1 MRTAGPAPAAERPL
15 ATAVVPDPSASG
27 DAACP
32 GRGILA
38 RMENHDDGRSPR
50 QTASPL
56 VLGTMGWGASGAGS
70 EGAGDGG
77 AGGRGRAMSGDEGG
91 RTAGDGASREAAVL
105 DAALA
110 LGVAVLDTADIYG
123 DGASERAVGAALAGL
138 DPAVRAGLR
147 VQTKCGIVL
156 PGTTPP
162 GAAAPAPTTRYD
174 SSPAH
179 LRASL
184 TASLERLGTAKVD
197 TLLIHRPDLLTS
209 VEDTVRAFL
218 DEREAGR
225 VDRLGVSN
233 LPLDRARRFQD
244 TLRRL
249 SADGTGLD
257 CVQLELGLHHRAL
270 VEAAVLAN
278 HDTAAATSGAA
289 GLPRWCADEGIILQ
303 AWGPLG
309 QGRYTGAAAGAS
321 HGASEGAPRG
331 AGEGAPNGASEGAP
345 QGDPQATVRSPE
357 QEAAV
362 VVQELA
368 ERLGVP
374 GEAVVLGWLRRLPW
388 DVRPVVG
395 TMDPGRLAACAR
407 AEEAARGL
415 DHADWYRLLTAARG
429 VPLP

>member
-1 MRTAGPAPAAERPL
+1 M
-15 ATAVVPDPSASG
+15 SAM
-27 DAACP
+27 D
-32 GRGILA
+32 L
-38 RMENHDDGRSPR
+38 NHDDGPSPR
-50 QTASPL
+50 STASPL
-56 VLGTMGWGASGAGS
+56 VLGTMGWGTS
-70 EGAGDGG
+70 GDGP
-77 AGGRGRAMSGDEGG
+77 ARA
-91 RTAGDGASREAAVL
+91 AAVL

-110 LGVAVLDTADIYG
+110 AGVTVLDTADIYG
-123 DGASERAVGAALAGL
+123 GGDSERAVGAALAAL
-138 DPAVRAGLR
+138 APETRRRIR

-162 GAAAPAPTTRYD
+162 GAAAPAPTVRYD

-184 TASLERLGTAKVD
+184 AASLERLGADRVD
-197 TLLIHRPDLLTS
+197 TLLIHRPDVLTP

-233 LPLDRARRFQD
+233 LPLDRALRVHEA
-244 TLRRL
+244 LRRL

-257 CVQLELGLHHRAL
+257 CVQIELGLHRRAL

-278 HDTAAATSGAA
+278 HDSAVPTSGAA
-289 GLPRWCADEGIILQ
+289 GLPQWCRDEGIALQ

-309 QGRYTGAAAGAS
+309 QGRYTRARRPSVEVPAGPAADRP
-321 HGASEGAPRG
+321 E
-331 AGEGAPNGASEGAP
+331 
-345 QGDPQATVRSPE
+345 GDPTGDPAHEARSPE

-362 VVQELA
+362 VVAEIA

-395 TMDPGRLAACAR
+395 TMDPARLAACAR
-407 AEEAARGL
+407 ADEASRGL

>member
-1 MRTAGPAPAAERPL
+1 
-15 ATAVVPDPSASG
+15 
-27 DAACP
+27 
-32 GRGILA
+32 
-38 RMENHDDGRSPR
+38 MENHDDGRSPR

-56 VLGTMGWGASGAGS
+56 VLGTMGWGASG
-70 EGAGDGG
+70 
-77 AGGRGRAMSGDEGG
+77 
-91 RTAGDGASREAAVL
+91 DGATRASAVL

-110 LGVAVLDTADIYG
+110 AGVSVLDTADIYG

-162 GAAAPAPTTRYD
+162 GVSAPAPTTRYD

-184 TASLERLGTAKVD
+184 AASLKRLGAEKVD
-197 TLLIHRPDLLTS
+197 TLLIHRPDLLTP

-233 LPLDRARRFQD
+233 LPLDRARRFQEV
-244 TLRRL
+244 LRRL

-257 CVQLELGLHHRAL
+257 CVQVELGLHHRTL

-278 HDTAAATSGAA
+278 HDTAAATAGAA
-289 GLPRWCADEGIILQ
+289 GLPQWCVDEGIALQ

-309 QGRYTGAAAGAS
+309 QGRYTRRAADAAGDPTDSARS
-321 HGASEGAPRG
+321 
-331 AGEGAPNGASEGAP
+331 GE
-345 QGDPQATVRSPE
+345 R
-357 QEAAV
+357 EAAV
-362 VVQELA
+362 VVAQLA
-368 ERLGVP
+368 ARLGVP

-388 DVRPVVG
+388 GVRPVVG
-395 TMDPGRLAACAR
+395 TMDPARIAACAR
-407 AEEAARGL
+407 VDEAAAAL

-429 VPLP
+429 APLP

>member
-1 MRTAGPAPAAERPL
+1 
-15 ATAVVPDPSASG
+15 
-27 DAACP
+27 
-32 GRGILA
+32 
-38 RMENHDDGRSPR
+38 MENHDDGRSPR

-56 VLGTMGWGASGAGS
+56 VLGTMGWGAS
-70 EGAGDGG
+70 D
-77 AGGRGRAMSGDEGG
+77 
-91 RTAGDGASREAAVL
+91 DGATRASAVL

-110 LGVAVLDTADIYG
+110 AGVSVLDTADIYG

-162 GAAAPAPTTRYD
+162 GVSAPAPTTRYD

-184 TASLERLGTAKVD
+184 AASLKRLGAEKVD
-197 TLLIHRPDLLTS
+197 TLLIHRPDLLTP

-233 LPLDRARRFQD
+233 LPLDRARRIHE

-257 CVQLELGLHHRAL
+257 CVQVELGLHHRTL

-278 HDTAAATSGAA
+278 HDTAAATAGAA
-289 GLPRWCADEGIILQ
+289 GLPQWCVDEGIALQ

-309 QGRYTGAAAGAS
+309 QGRYTGAAG
-321 HGASEGAPRG
+321 GAPMGGPAGG
-331 AGEGAPNGASEGAP
+331 AAGVS
-345 QGDPQATVRSPE
+345 QGDPVGVSAGAPEGDSQARVRSPE

-362 VVQELA
+362 VVAQLA
-368 ERLGVP
+368 ARLGVP

-395 TMDPGRLAACAR
+395 TMDPARIAACAR
-407 AEEAARGL
+407 VDEAAAAL

-429 VPLP
+429 AALP

>member
-1 MRTAGPAPAAERPL
+1 MGAAH
-15 ATAVVPDPSASG
+15 
-27 DAACP
+27 P

-56 VLGTMGWGASGAGS
+56 VLGTMGWGASS
-70 EGAGDGG
+70 
-77 AGGRGRAMSGDEGG
+77 AGGGG
-91 RTAGDGASREAAVL
+91 TSGDGASREAAVL

-110 LGVAVLDTADIYG
+110 LGVSVLDTADIYG

-162 GAAAPAPTTRYD
+162 GATAPAPTTLYD

-179 LRASL
+179 LKSSL
-184 TASLERLGTAKVD
+184 AASLERLGTERVD
-197 TLLIHRPDLLTS
+197 TLLIHRPDLLTP

-249 SADGTGLD
+249 SADGTGLG

-278 HDTAAATSGAA
+278 HDTAAATAGAA
-289 GLPRWCADEGIILQ
+289 GLPQWCVDEGIALQ

-309 QGRYTGAAAGAS
+309 QGRYTGAAAGVSMGGPKSGPSDDAAEAPA
-321 HGASEGAPRG
+321 GVPAEAPEGG
-331 AGEGAPNGASEGAP
+331 
-345 QGDPQATVRSPE
+345 PQATVRCPE
-357 QEAAV
+357 QGAAV

-407 AEEAARGL
+407 AEEAACGL